1 MSAFEW
7 TRGKRLAGR
16 LFLFPWFLFGGF
28 AHFVATDTG
37 VRLEPPEI
45 PFPYAAVRVSGGWEL
60 LGAGGLLFA
69 TTRRAAGMRLFALT
83 ILVKRF
89 TLIGCRSPS
98 CSRHPT
104 GCWFCDLPSKWRCGC

>member
-37 VRLEPPEI
+37 VRLVPPEI
-45 PFPYAAVRVSGGWEL
+45 PFPYAAVRVSGG
-60 LGAGGLLFA
+60 
-69 TTRRAAGMRLFALT
+69 
-83 ILVKRF
+83 
-89 TLIGCRSPS
+89 
-98 CSRHPT
+98 
-104 GCWFCDLPSKWRCGC
+104 